1 MQVRVFTDMFASILM
16 NAYVLRRSKL
26 KLQKTYTSFH
36 FLEAILQQLAPEI
49 SLPHPQVEPPH
60 AHPAGLD
67 KKGQVRRVETPFWSK
82 PKGAAFRLDGKDH
95 WCQDANNVYLKFSQR
110 QNDAGEFIR
119 NELRRRCRWCNDL
132 TVYFCMKCETPL
144 CVGLCFQNFHTIR
157 EIKSTRYFVGNGDA
171 RIEIA
176 RSLTSPHD
184 HRFIHHSNSR
194 QKRCIHQ
201 FQKPLATPDVDFK

>member
-1 MQVRVFTDMFASILM
+1 MQVRVLTDIFASMLM

-26 KLQKTYTSFH
+26 HLPKTYSSFH
-36 FLEAILQQLAPEI
+36 YIEALLQQLAPEN
-49 SLPHPQVEPPH
+49 LPPQPQEAPQH

-67 KKGQVRRVETPFWSK
+67 NKGRVRRVEAPFWCT

-110 QNDAGEFIR
+110 QNNTGEFIR

-144 CVGLCFQNFHTIR
+144 CVGLCFKNFHTIK
-157 EIKSTRYFVGNGDA
+157 EIKSVRCFV
-171 RIEIA
+171 
-176 RSLTSPHD
+176 
-184 HRFIHHSNSR
+184 
-194 QKRCIHQ
+194 
-201 FQKPLATPDVDFK
+201 